1 MKLLSVVAYLGSI
14 VAANWLTAHYGLTPV
29 GFGLVATA
37 GTYMAGL
44 AFVARDAVQDT
55 AGRAWALSALIVGA
69 ALSWELASPQLAV
82 ASAVAFGLSELADM
96 AVYTPLRKRGYVR
109 AAVASNL
116 VGSVVDTLVFLWLA
130 GFGLAPLIVA
140 GQLVGKA
147 WVTVA
152 VVVLVVTVRA
162 VLRNRQRAEG
172 V

>member
-1 MKLLSVVAYLGSI
+1 MKILSVVAYLASI
-14 VAANWLTAHYGLTPV
+14 VAANWLTAEYGLAAV

-55 AGRAWALSALIVGA
+55 AGRVWALA
-69 ALSWELASPQLAV
+69 ALVAGAGLSWLVASPQLAI
-82 ASAVAFGLSELADM
+82 ASGVAFGLSELADM
-96 AVYTPLRKRGYVR
+96 AIYTPLRKRGYVR

-116 VGSVVDTLVFLWLA
+116 VGSVVDTLLFLWLA
-130 GFGLAPLIVA
+130 GFGLAPLVVA

-147 WVTVA
+147 WVTAA
-152 VVVLVVTVRA
+152 VVGVVVVTRAVHGHRVRA
-162 VLRNRQRAEG
+162 QR